1 MTEIKKNEKIFLY
14 DGKEIPLIGLRTN
27 DVYAEDIIYYSI
39 KDGVRLIYV
48 SHDSD
53 NIKNIGKGIK
63 KAIDNDLV
71 SRKDLFII
79 GKFRLTKNIFVEN
92 IIEDL
97 LNQLNLEYL
106 DLFLNEW
113 PIENEDKEGIKYDI
127 SAIWKQMEKLI
138 EMELTKSIGLCN
150 YNIQSI
156 ERILSFCDS
165 RPVVNAIEFHPYYF
179 QEDIKKFC
187 KSNEIVLLALTPI
200 ARGDNIKSYINQKK
214 EDKLLEKFH
223 ENINTNLVYK
233 YEKTAGQIILN
244 WHIQQGVVPI
254 VSTSKINR
262 MEENL
267 EALKFRL
274 DYEDIDY
281 LCSLGA
287 KIKLNDN
294 KEIYDSAIFI

>member
-79 GKFRLTKNIFVEN
+79 GKFRLTKNISVEN
-92 IIEDL
+92 IIEEL

-113 PIENEDKEGIKYDI
+113 PIENDYKKGKKYDI
-127 SAIWKQMEKLI
+127 SAIEAIWKQMEKLI
-138 EMELTKSIGLCN
+138 KKELTKSIGLCN
-150 YNIQSI
+150 YNIHSI
-156 ERILSFCDS
+156 KRILSFCDFK
-165 RPVVNAIEFHPYYF
+165 PAVNAIEFHP
-179 QEDIKKFC
+179 
-187 KSNEIVLLALTPI
+187 
-200 ARGDNIKSYINQKK
+200 
-214 EDKLLEKFH
+214 
-223 ENINTNLVYK
+223 
-233 YEKTAGQIILN
+233 
-244 WHIQQGVVPI
+244 
-254 VSTSKINR
+254 
-262 MEENL
+262 
-267 EALKFRL
+267 
-274 DYEDIDY
+274 
-281 LCSLGA
+281 
-287 KIKLNDN
+287 
-294 KEIYDSAIFI
+294 

>member
-1 MTEIKKNEKIFLY
+1 MSEIQKKEKIFLNNM
-14 DGKEIPLIGLRTN
+14 KEIPLIGLRTN

-79 GKFRLTKNIFVEN
+79 GKFRLKENISVEN
-92 IIEDL
+92 IIEEL
-97 LNQLNLEYL
+97 LKQLNLEYL

-113 PIENEDKEGIKYDI
+113 AIENDYKKGKEYDI
-127 SAIWKQMEKLI
+127 STIDAIWKQMEKLNKK
-138 EMELTKSIGLCN
+138 ELTPSIGLCN
-150 YNIQSI
+150 YNLQSI
-156 ERILSFCDS
+156 EGILSSCDF
-165 RPVVNAIEFHPYYF
+165 RPAIEFHPYYF

-187 KSNEIVLLALTPI
+187 KNNEIVLLALTPI
-200 ARGDNIKSYINQKK
+200 ARGDNIKSYINEKK
-214 EDKLLEKFH
+214 EDERLEKFY

-274 DYEDIDY
+274 DDEDMI
-281 LCSLGA
+281 
-287 KIKLNDN
+287 
-294 KEIYDSAIFI
+294 IFAL

>member
-1 MTEIKKNEKIFLY
+1 MTEIKENEKIVLNN
-14 DGKEIPLIGLRTN
+14 GKEIPLIGLRTN

-39 KDGVRLIYV
+39 KDGLRLIYV

-92 IIEDL
+92 IIEEL

-113 PIENEDKEGIKYDI
+113 PIENDDKKGIKYDI

-138 EMELTKSIGLCN
+138 KMELTKSIGLCN

-156 ERILSFCDS
+156 ERILYFCDIK
-165 RPVVNAIEFHPYYF
+165 PAVNAIEFHPYYF

-214 EDKLLEKFH
+214 EDKHLEKFH

-267 EALKFRL
+267 EALKFWL

-287 KIKLNDN
+287 KIKLNDSN
-294 KEIYDSAIFI
+294 EIYDSAIYA